1 MLVIG
6 EAIHVIA
13 PKVKAAIA
21 ERDKEEI
28 QSRALK
34 QLEAGAQVLDLNIGP
49 QRKTGPEVMTWIVDV
64 VQEVAP
70 GVRLSL
76 DTTNA
81 AAIEA
86 GLQRCKEK
94 PIINSTDATPERM
107 SALMPLAAGYE
118 ADLIALTYAGG
129 ALPSS
134 ADARIELA
142 CERILPAAAE
152 HGLPV
157 ERILFD
163 PLVLTVNGNQDQAM
177 QTIEAV
183 RFFKQTSEPPPLTT
197 CGLSNISSGAPEEVR
212 RVLNR
217 VFLVMMRAAGLDSAI
232 LDPLDA
238 KLMEALRTVEN
249 RDDSTALGRLY
260 LALFDAVAAGGEIDL
275 SSADMSDPEQRDV
288 VRTVEIFEN
297 KWIYAH
303 SYLRA

>member
-21 ERDKEEI
+21 ERDEAEI
-28 QSRALK
+28 VSRAVK
-34 QLEAGAQVLDLNIGP
+34 QLEAGAHVLDLNIGP
-49 QRKTGPEVMTWIVDV
+49 QRRGGPEVMTWMVDV
-64 VQEVAP
+64 VQKVAP
-70 GVRLSL
+70 GIRLSL
-76 DTTNA
+76 DTTNL

-86 GLQRCKEK
+86 GLQRVKEK
-94 PIINSTDATPERM
+94 PFINSTDATADRL
-107 SALMPLAAGYE
+107 STLMPLAARYG
-118 ADLIALTYAGG
+118 ADIIALTYAGG
-129 ALPSS
+129 ALPAT

-142 CERILPAAAE
+142 SERSLPAAAE
-152 HGLPV
+152 YGV
-157 ERILFD
+157 GTEQIYFD

-183 RFFKQTSEPPPLTT
+183 RFFKQMSDPPPLTT
-197 CGLSNISSGAPEEVR
+197 CGLSNISSGAPDEVR

-217 VFLVMMRAAGLDSAI
+217 VFLVMMMGAGLDSAI
-232 LDPLDA
+232 LDPLDQ
-238 KLMEALRTVEN
+238 KLMEAFRIVES
-249 RDDSTALGRLY
+249 RDDSTPLGRLY
-260 LALFDAVAAGGEIDL
+260 LSLADSVAAGEIDL
-275 SSADMSDPEQRDV
+275 SSADMADSEQRDV

>member
-13 PKVKAAIA
+13 PKVKTAIA
-21 ERDKEEI
+21 ERNKEEI

-34 QLEAGAQVLDLNIGP
+34 QLEAGAHVLDLNIGP

-70 GVRLSL
+70 DVRLSL

-81 AAIEA
+81 AAVEA
-86 GLQRCKEK
+86 GLQRCKQK

-107 SALMPLAAGYE
+107 SALMPLAVKYG

-142 CERILPAAAE
+142 CERIMPTAAE
-152 HGLPV
+152 HGLPI
-157 ERILFD
+157 EQIYFD
-163 PLVLTVNGNQDQAM
+163 PLVLTVNGNQDQAV
-177 QTIEAV
+177 QTIEAI
-183 RFFKQTSEPPPLTT
+183 RFFKQMSDPPPLTT
-197 CGLSNISSGAPEEVR
+197 CGISNISSGAPEDVR

-217 VFLVMMRAAGLDSAI
+217 VFLVMMMGAGLDSAI
-232 LDPLDA
+232 LDPLDE
-238 KLMEALRTVEN
+238 KLMQALRIVES
-249 RDDSTALGRLY
+249 RDDSTPLGQLY
-260 LALFDAVAAGGEIDL
+260 LSLYDGVAAGQVDL
-275 SSADMSDPEQRDV
+275 SGADVSDPEQRDV
-288 VRTVEIFEN
+288 VRTVEILEN